1 MAYALKWD
9 EVGSRTYETGTR
21 MGVLFP
27 QKVDGTYDKGV
38 AWSGLTGVDEN
49 PSGADATDLWADDIK
64 YLSIRSAE
72 EFGYTVKAYSYPREF
87 GQCDGT
93 AEPAPGMTIYQQTR
107 RGFGFCYRSTVGNDG
122 AYNDYGYKL
131 HIIYGSTASPSAR
144 SMSTINDSPSAVEFS
159 WECKTTPVDIPGF
172 KPSAEIVLDST
183 VIPAEK
189 MAAIESIIYGTE
201 GGADPR
207 LPMPA
212 EIITILNGSIAD
224 ATPTGITIAS
234 AVLTPAFDAS
244 IRAYS
249 AVASASTGA
258 ITVTAASGATIGITV
273 NGTAFDNEDTAEW
286 AEGNN
291 TVVITV
297 SASGKTTTTTTIT
310 VVYTA

>member
-9 EVGSRTYETGTR
+9 EIGSRTYETGTK
-21 MGVLFP
+21 MGVFFP
-27 QKVDGTYDKGV
+27 QKVDGAYDKGV

-72 EFGYTVKAYSYPREF
+72 EFGYTIKAYSYPREF

-207 LPMPA
+207 LPMPS
-212 EIITILNGSIAD
+212 EIITILNGSVAD

-258 ITVTAASGATIGITV
+258 ITVTAASGSTIGITV

-286 AEGNN
+286 SEGNN